1 MLSISS
7 GEISE
12 DTTSSA
18 AICNN
23 GALVP
28 EVAVPGAYNQVCM
41 NLPER
46 ILKIN
51 NSQQVVRIQQ
61 QTSGSGKTGLAV
73 WNSGLV
79 LVRLL
84 EALTEQGAIDW
95 KNQRVLEL
103 GCGTGLVSI
112 VASRLGSKSVLA
124 TDGNPDVVALTRSN
138 VQLNQVQDTVQSEVL
153 QWGLLNAMEYDEAVD
168 IVLGSDLTYNS
179 GTWRVLCET
188 MATVLSPQG
197 FILYLSLGHDGFNV
211 NAEVEGFLSVAREQ
225 DLVVVPE
232 IGGMQVSK
240 LLDQLISPSERKL
253 VLQNGVSVVVLQHK
267 RFTKK
272 IRI

>member
-153 QWGLLNAMEYDEAVD
+153 PM
-168 IVLGSDLTYNS
+168 GSFECH
-179 GTWRVLCET
+179 G
-188 MATVLSPQG
+188 
-197 FILYLSLGHDGFNV
+197 I
-211 NAEVEGFLSVAREQ
+211 
-225 DLVVVPE
+225 
-232 IGGMQVSK
+232 
-240 LLDQLISPSERKL
+240 
-253 VLQNGVSVVVLQHK
+253 
-267 RFTKK
+267 
-272 IRI
+272 